1 MSKLYVDEI
10 APKTIGGKVI
20 MPSGGIIQVQYAQK
34 TDTDLATFTAETN
47 TVLHTDLQVNI
58 TPSSISS
65 KIKLDAQVFG
75 EWNITTAP
83 HNAMFFFYRDSIKL
97 GHPASGNRLV
107 GVGTL
112 PITYVSNAD
121 TTPEFGYF
129 TFFDTPNTTSA
140 ITYKI
145 GVITPY
151 NCGFFINRCDSD
163 ADTSQNERGT
173 SFICATEIAG

>member
-47 TVLHTDLQVNI
+47 TVLHTDLQVTI
-58 TPSSISS
+58 TPSSTNS

-75 EWNITTAP
+75 EWNITQAP

-97 GHPASGNRLV
+97 GHPPSGNRLV

-112 PITYVSNAD
+112 PITYMTNAD

>member
-1 MSKLYVDEI
+1 MALTTVRR
-10 APKTIGGKVI
+10 AGLVGQA
-20 MPSGGIIQVQYAQK
+20 GNIIQIQYAQK
-34 TDTDLATFTAETN
+34 TDTGSVTLTAETDS
-47 TVLHTDLQVNI
+47 VLHTDLQVTI
-58 TPSSISS
+58 TPSSTTS

-83 HNAMFFFYRDSIKL
+83 HNAMFFFYRDSTKL
-97 GHPASGNRLV
+97 GHAASGNRLV

-112 PITYVSNAD
+112 PITYVTNAD

-129 TFFDTPNTTSA
+129 TFLDTPNTTSA